1 MGIDGVEHVSDQA
14 TIWRWR
20 EAFQNDFAARMDWT
34 VKDFAHANHS
44 PVIDVN
50 GSSDT
55 SPITIDAE
63 IGKPVELDAG
73 KSHDP
78 DGQALHY
85 SWFHYA
91 EAGTTGFNAAAV
103 TLDGAAT
110 SHATVTATAAC
121 RPPWIAGMI
130 PCRGD
135 GVAHIILAVTDEGSP
150 QLTSYR
156 RIILHVHGTPVL

>member
-1 MGIDGVEHVSDQA
+1 MAGGFSE
-14 TIWRWR
+14 RLCR
-20 EAFQNDFAARMDWT
+20 
-34 VKDFAHANHS
+34 AHGLRGQGFCPCQS
-44 PVIDVN
+44 QPVIDVN

-63 IGKPVELDAG
+63 IGKSVELDAS

-78 DGQALHY
+78 DGQALHC

-91 EAGTTGFNAAAV
+91 EAGITGYNAAAV
-103 TLDGAAT
+103 TLGGAAT
-110 SHATVTATAAC
+110 SQATVTATAAC

-135 GVAHIILAVTDEGSP
+135 GIAHIILAVTDEGSP

-156 RIILHVHGTPVL
+156 RIILHVHGAPAP